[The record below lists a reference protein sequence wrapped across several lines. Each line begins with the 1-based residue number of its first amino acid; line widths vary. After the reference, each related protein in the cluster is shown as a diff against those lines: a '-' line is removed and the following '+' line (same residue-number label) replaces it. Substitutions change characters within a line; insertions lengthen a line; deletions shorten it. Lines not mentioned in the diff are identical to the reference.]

1 MITNDDSAIFS
12 EYRNNFL
19 TECLKLSDG
28 CQFCSAVDTTE
39 IKHISDETFN
49 KPNKLAGRKTIFT
62 CSYSDFFIPDSDE
75 CWDDACKVIR
85 AAKQH
90 RWIIITNKY
99 LLGHIGVSNYP
110 GIVLNNWE
118 QLDKEK

>member
-1 MITNDDSAIFS
+1 MTNSEDSVLFAG
-12 EYRNNFL
+12 YTHNFW
-19 TECLKLSDG
+19 TGFLKLSDS

-49 KPNKLAGRKTIFT
+49 KSKILAGRKTIFT
-62 CSYSDFFIPDSDE
+62 CSYSDFFIPNADD
-75 CWDDACKVIR
+75 WRDDACKVIR
-85 AAKQH
+85 ATKQH
-90 RWIIITNKY
+90 IWIIITNKY
-99 LLGHIGVSNYP
+99 LLGHIGVRNYP